1 MSATLIL
8 IVEDNAN
15 NRLLVRDVLQA
26 TGYETVEAETA
37 EDGIRLALDRQP
49 ALILMDILLPAMNGM
64 EALRRLRDEP
74 RTREIPVIAVTAS
87 VMDEDRNKIM
97 AAGFDDYISKPI
109 NVKAFLDTVRTILA
123 RHRRSPEPS

>member
-1 MSATLIL
+1 MSGNLIL

-26 TGYETVEAETA
+26 TGYETAEAETA

-49 ALILMDILLPAMNGM
+49 ALILMDILLPTMSGM

-87 VMDEDRNKIM
+87 VMDADRNKIM
-97 AAGFDDYISKPI
+97 AAAFDDYVTKPI
-109 NVKAFLDTVRTILA
+109 NVKAFLDTVRTILE

>member
-49 ALILMDILLPAMNGM
+49 ALILMDILLPNMNGM

-97 AAGFDDYISKPI
+97 AAAFDDYISKPI

>member
-1 MSATLIL
+1 MSGNLIL

-26 TGYETVEAETA
+26 TGYETVEAETG

-74 RTREIPVIAVTAS
+74 RTREIPVIAITAS
-87 VMDEDRNKIM
+87 VMDQDRSKIM

-109 NVKAFLDTVRTILA
+109 NVRAFLDTVRTILE

>member
-1 MSATLIL
+1 MSDNLIL
-8 IVEDNAN
+8 LVEDNAN

-74 RTREIPVIAVTAS
+74 RTREIPVIAITAS
-87 VMDEDRNKIM
+87 VMDQDRSRIM

-109 NVKAFLDTVRTILA
+109 NVRAFLDTVRAILA

>member
-1 MSATLIL
+1 MSANLIL

-26 TGYETVEAETA
+26 TGYETLETETA
-37 EDGIRLALDRQP
+37 EDGIRLALERQP

-74 RTREIPVIAVTAS
+74 KTRHIPVIAVTAS
-87 VMDEDRNKIM
+87 VMDQDRSKIM
-97 AAGFDDYISKPI
+97 TAGFDDYVMKPI
-109 NVKAFLDTVRTILA
+109 NVKAFLDSVRTVLE
-123 RHRRSPEPS
+123 RHRHSCETS

>member
-26 TGYETVEAETA
+26 TGYETAEAETA

-49 ALILMDILLPAMNGM
+49 ALILMDILLPNMNGM

-87 VMDEDRNKIM
+87 VMDQDRNKIM

-109 NVKAFLDTVRTILA
+109 NVKAFLETVRTILA

>member
-1 MSATLIL
+1 MSGNLIL

-26 TGYETVEAETA
+26 TGYETVEAETG

-74 RTREIPVIAVTAS
+74 RTREIPVIAITAS
-87 VMDEDRNKIM
+87 VMDQDRSKIM
-97 AAGFDDYISKPI
+97 AAGFDNYISKPI
-109 NVKAFLDTVRTILA
+109 NVRAFLDTVRTILE

>member
-26 TGYETVEAETA
+26 TGYETAEAETA

-49 ALILMDILLPAMNGM
+49 ALILMDILLPNMNGM